1 MKRFFIILLAGS
13 FFAVFSNHSPVAAE
27 SAKSEPATHHYTLK
41 RAQHAINVDGRL
53 DEAVW
58 KAAEALRLSAKN
70 GGEPRQATTVRILWD
85 QYYLY
90 FAFDCVDSHIWA
102 TMEKRDEPLYNEEVV
117 EVFIDADSDG
127 ATYLELEVNPLG
139 TLWDGY
145 ILNTEERRVGILA
158 WNSLDIR
165 WAVHLEGTVN
175 EPSDEDKGWS
185 AELALPLTD
194 IYTAP
199 NMPPKAGDSWRL
211 NLYRIDLP
219 DGAGKRGEGTA
230 WSPVSGRT
238 FHDPDRFGE
247 VIFSDEVVK

>member
-1 MKRFFIILLAGS
+1 MKRFFLILLAGS
-13 FFAVFSNHSPVAAE
+13 FIAVFSYHSPLAAQP
-27 SAKSEPATHHYTLK
+27 AKSAPATHHYTIK
-41 RAQHAINVDGRL
+41 RAQHAVHVDGRL
-53 DEAVW
+53 DESVW
-58 KAAEALRLSAKN
+58 KAAETIRLSAKN
-70 GGEPRQATTVRILWD
+70 SGEPKQATTVRILWD

-90 FAFDCVDSHIWA
+90 FAFDCVDSHIWS
-102 TMEKRDEPLYNEEVV
+102 TMKKRDEPLYNEEVV

-145 ILNTEERRVGILA
+145 ILNTAGRRVGILA
-158 WNSLDIR
+158 WNSLGIK

-175 EPSDEDKGWS
+175 DPSDEDKGWS

-199 NMPPKAGDSWRL
+199 NMPPKSGDRWRL

-247 VIFSDEVVK
+247 VIFSDEAVQ

>member
-1 MKRFFIILLAGS
+1 MKKYVIILLAG
-13 FFAVFSNHSPVAAE
+13 FIFAIFSNYSPVAAE
-27 SAKSEPATHHYTLK
+27 SAKTEPATHHYTLK
-41 RAQHAINVDGRL
+41 RTQHAIHVDGRL

-58 KAAEALRLSAKN
+58 KAAEPVRLSAKN
-70 GGEPRQATTVRILWD
+70 GGEPEQATTVRMLWD
-85 QYYLY
+85 QHYIY
-90 FAFDCVDSHIWA
+90 FAFDCVDSHIWS
-102 TMEKRDEPLYNEEVV
+102 TMKKRDEPLYNEEVV
-117 EVFIDADSDG
+117 EVFIDADGDG
-127 ATYLELEVNPLG
+127 TTYLELEVNPLG

-145 ILNTEERRVGILA
+145 IFNTEERRVGILA

-165 WAVHLEGTVN
+165 WAVHLEGSLN
-175 EPSDEDKGWS
+175 ERTDRDKGWS

-199 NMPPKAGDSWRL
+199 NMPPRAGDRWRL

-219 DGAGKRGEGTA
+219 DGAGKRGEGSA